1 MKHQKTI
8 TASKKSLKSKNSLYK
23 LKKYVRKIQKLKQ
36 NQILRTLNEVP
47 KLKFSM
53 FRASKQ
59 QKTRSP
65 SIKSI

>member
-1 MKHQKTI
+1 MNLKKMC
-8 TASKKSLKSKNSLYK
+8 KKSK
-23 LKKYVRKIQKLKQ
+23 

-53 FRASKQ
+53 FKASKQ

-65 SIKSI
+65 SINSIRS

>member
-1 MKHQKTI
+1 MKHQKTRS
-8 TASKKSLKSKNSLYK
+8 ASKKSLKSK
-23 LKKYVRKIQKLKQ
+23 KKCKKIQKVRQ

-65 SIKSI
+65 SIKSIRS